1 MNNNAEDF
9 WQRVKELIK
18 SQKTTQ
24 EWVANTAGVSFSNF
38 KQQIFHNR
46 MPIADEAVA
55 IAKALNTTVEYLVT
69 GKETDST
76 AELSE
81 LKKKVLEFAQSIQ

>member
-1 MNNNAEDF
+1 MNNNAIEF

-24 EWVANTAGVSFSNF
+24 EWVANTAGVSFNNF
-38 KQQIFHNR
+38 KQQIFHER
-46 MPIADEAVA
+46 MPVADEAVG

-69 GKETDST
+69 GEHTNSDT
-76 AELSE
+76 ELSE
-81 LKKKVLEFAQSIQ
+81 LKKKLLEFAQSVQ

>member
-1 MNNNAEDF
+1 MDNTTEGF

-24 EWVANTAGVSFSNF
+24 EWVANTAGVSFNNF

-46 MPIADEAVA
+46 MPTADEAVR
-55 IAKALNTTVEYLVT
+55 IAEALGTSVEYLVT
-69 GKETDST
+69 GEQTGSA

>member
-1 MNNNAEDF
+1 MNNNAYEF

-24 EWVANTAGVSFSNF
+24 EWVANTAGVSFNNF

-46 MPIADEAVA
+46 IPTADEAVG
-55 IAKALNTTVEYLVT
+55 IAKALNTTVEYLVA
-69 GKETDST
+69 GESTDAV
-76 AELSE
+76 AELNE